1 MSIGIPGPT
10 SHVYFSQRLRLH
22 YVDWGNDDAPP
33 LLLVHG
39 GRDHCRTWDWVA
51 QAFREDYHVIAPDLR
66 GHGDSQWVIG
76 AQYAIIDYV
85 YDMATLIDQKQLQP
99 LTIVGHSL
107 GGNVSLLYSGVFPDN
122 VKRLVSVEGW
132 GPPPDAIRTRA
143 DKSPQQRMAEWIHM
157 LRGMAGRDARAY
169 ETIDAAVRRMR
180 DANPHLTPEQAR
192 HLTIH
197 GTNQN
202 EDGTYTWSSTT
213 TCAPRRRIAST
224 RPTRTT
230 SGRAS
235 PARCSCCGA
244 ARVGPRTPSRRNSR
258 GTSAMSAASP
268 SRRPGIGCTTTAWTS
283 SSRRWAPSLATSIR
297 D

>member
-107 GGNVSLLYSGVFPDN
+107 GGNVSLLYSGVFPGN

-132 GPPPDAIRTRA
+132 GPPPDAIRSRA
-143 DKSPQQRMAEWIHM
+143 DKGPQQRMREWIHM
-157 LRGMAGRDARAY
+157 LRDMAGRDARPY

-180 DANPHLTPEQAR
+180 DANPHLTPDQAR

-202 EDGTYTWSSTT
+202 EDGTYTWKFDNYMRAFSPHRFDEADAHDVWENI
-213 TCAPRRRIAST
+213 TCPVLLLRGRESWAADPVETQLT
-224 RPTRTT
+224 RHFANVRSVAFEKAGHWLHHDRLDQFVETV
-230 SGRAS
+230 
-235 PARCSCCGA
+235 GA
-244 ARVGPRTPSRRNSR
+244 FIS
-258 GTSAMSAASP
+258 
-268 SRRPGIGCTTTAWTS
+268 
-283 SSRRWAPSLATSIR
+283 

>member
-1 MSIGIPGPT
+1 MSLGVPGPA

-22 YVDWGNDDAPP
+22 YVDWGNEDAPP

-76 AQYAIIDYV
+76 AQYTIIDYV
-85 YDMATLIDQKQLQP
+85 YDLATLIDQKQLQP

-107 GGNVSLLYSGVFPDN
+107 GGNVSLQYSGVFPEN
-122 VKRLVSVEGW
+122 VAKLVSIEGW
-132 GPPPDAIRTRA
+132 GPPPDVIRTRA
-143 DKSPQQRMAEWIHM
+143 GKSPQQRMREWIGM
-157 LRGMAGRDARAY
+157 LRDMAGREARAY

-180 DANPHLTPEQAR
+180 DANPHLTPDQAR

-202 EDGTYTWSSTT
+202 EDGTYTWKFDNYMRAFSPHRFHEGDAHDIWESI
-213 TCAPRRRIAST
+213 TCPVLLIRGGESWAADPVETGMTGHFRDV
-224 RPTRTT
+224 
-230 SGRAS
+230 RAV
-235 PARCSCCGA
+235 AVDGA
-244 ARVGPRTPSRRNSR
+244 GHWVHHDRLDRFIETVGAFM
-258 GTSAMSAASP
+258 G
-268 SRRPGIGCTTTAWTS
+268 
-283 SSRRWAPSLATSIR
+283 

>member
-1 MSIGIPGPT
+1 MSLGVPGPA

-22 YVDWGNDDAPP
+22 YVDWGNEDAPP

-51 QAFREDYHVIAPDLR
+51 QAFRADFHVIAPDLR

-76 AQYAIIDYV
+76 AQYTIIDYV
-85 YDMATLIDQKQLQP
+85 YDLATLIDQKQLQP

-107 GGNVSLLYSGVFPDN
+107 GGNVSLQYSGVFPEN
-122 VKRLVSVEGW
+122 VAKLVSIEGW
-132 GPPPDAIRTRA
+132 GPPPDVIRTRA
-143 DKSPQQRMAEWIHM
+143 GKSPQQRMREWIGM
-157 LRGMAGRDARAY
+157 LRDMAGREARAY

-180 DANPHLTPEQAR
+180 DANPHLTPDQAR

-202 EDGTYTWSSTT
+202 EDGTYTWKFDNYMRAFSPHRFHEGDAHDIWESI
-213 TCAPRRRIAST
+213 TCPVLLIRGEESWAADPVETGMTDHFRDV
-224 RPTRTT
+224 
-230 SGRAS
+230 RAD
-235 PARCSCCGA
+235 AVAGA
-244 ARVGPRTPSRRNSR
+244 GHWVHHDRLDRFIETVG
-258 GTSAMSAASP
+258 AF
-268 SRRPGIGCTTTAWTS
+268 
-283 SSRRWAPSLATSIR
+283 IR

>member
-107 GGNVSLLYSGVFPDN
+107 GGNVSLLYSGVFPGN

-143 DKSPQQRMAEWIHM
+143 DKSPQQRMREWIHM
-157 LRGMAGRDARAY
+157 LRDMAGRDARAY

-180 DANPHLTPEQAR
+180 DANPHLTPDQAR

-202 EDGTYTWSSTT
+202 EDGTYTWKFDNYM
-213 TCAPRRRIAST
+213 R
-224 RPTRTT
+224 
-230 SGRAS
+230 
-235 PARCSCCGA
+235 
-244 ARVGPRTPSRRNSR
+244 
-258 GTSAMSAASP
+258 
-268 SRRPGIGCTTTAWTS
+268 S
-283 SSRRWAPSLATSIR
+283 SSPHRFDEADAHDVWENITCPVLLLRGRESWAADPVETQLTRHFGDVRSVAFEKAGHWLHHDRLDQFVETVGAFIS